1 MEEVNDVVKN
11 DWTVEVD
18 LLSTTKAPAKT
29 NIGKQIVQVNK
40 WRKKEKGVLLTNT
53 NLLVDQ
59 YESSCLLFVERV
71 TFVSMH

>member
-18 LLSTTKAPAKT
+18 LLSTTKAPVKT
-29 NIGKQIVQVNK
+29 NIGKQIVQVSK

-53 NLLVDQ
+53 NLLV
-59 YESSCLLFVERV
+59 YCSLNGLHSSLCINLEYAG
-71 TFVSMH
+71 

>member
-1 MEEVNDVVKN
+1 MEEVDDVVKN
-11 DWTVEVD
+11 DRTVEVD
-18 LLSTTKAPAKT
+18 LLSTTRAPAKT
-29 NIGKQIVQVNK
+29 SIGKQFVQVSK
-40 WRKKEKGVLLTNT
+40 GRKKEKGVLLTNM